1 MLISEFIDRTGYRPT
16 AEEYADIEEAYYVF
30 DGNKDAY
37 CKAWVKANPHKAGR
51 IWAAQKEQTRLEK
64 VFNNVLR
71 YVLKVKVAEQWWY
84 DLTFRQWQEYCETMC
99 VVTKCKDRKELR
111 TMVLR
116 LEKSYAVTG
125 AWTTNRKSFLNRLS
139 EYV

>member
-1 MLISEFIDRTGYRPT
+1 MLVSEFIDRTGYRPT

-30 DGNKDAY
+30 DGDKDAY
-37 CKAWVKANPHKAGR
+37 CRALVKANPHKAGR
-51 IWAAQKEQTRLEK
+51 IWAAQKEQARLEK
-64 VFNNVLR
+64 VFNSVLR

-84 DLTFRQWQEYCETMC
+84 DLTFRQWQDYCRVMC
-99 VVTKCKDRKELR
+99 EVTKCKDRKELR